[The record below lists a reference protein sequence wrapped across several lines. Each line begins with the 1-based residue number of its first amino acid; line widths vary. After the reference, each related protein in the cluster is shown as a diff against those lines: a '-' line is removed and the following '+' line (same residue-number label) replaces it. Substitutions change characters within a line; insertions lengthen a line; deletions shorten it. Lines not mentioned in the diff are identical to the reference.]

1 MQLEFIPAQ
10 SPQPVAKYLAS
21 HITDQLEQ
29 SRSVL
34 WLLSGGSCISVAVE
48 TAELLKSHDLTNL
61 TVSLVDERYGPDNH
75 ADSNW
80 QQLLDAGLD
89 LPGATLHP
97 VLTGQSQQATAE
109 AFEAFLLHQ
118 FANTDYHLGLMGIGP
133 DGHTSGILPHS
144 PAVQAPGLVF
154 AYDGGAFQR
163 ITTTAEALTHLS
175 EAVVYVVGRQ
185 KWFLL
190 DQLETDLT
198 IAEQPAQALKL
209 IRKVAVFTDR
219 PQS

>member
-10 SPQPVAKYLAS
+10 SPQPVARYLAT
-21 HITDQLEQ
+21 HITDQLDQ
-29 SRSVL
+29 SRRVL
-34 WLLSGGSCISVAVE
+34 WLLSGGSCIGVAVE
-48 TAELLKSHDLTNL
+48 TAKLLRGHDLSQL

-80 QQLLDAGLD
+80 QQLMDAGLD

-97 VLTGQSQQATAE
+97 VLIGQPHQATAE

-118 FANTDYHLGLMGIGP
+118 FANTDYHLGLLGIGP

-154 AYDGGAFQR
+154 TYDGGVYKR

-175 EAVVYVVGRQ
+175 EAVVYVVGQQ
-185 KWFLL
+185 KWSLL
-190 DQLETDLT
+190 DQLETEPT
-198 IAEQPAQALKL
+198 VAEQPAQALKL
-209 IRKVAVFTDR
+209 IRKVTVFTDR
-219 PQS
+219 PQD